1 MKGGCH
7 WNKKDTNTTL
17 QELLLQLKNW
27 ERPIHQYHATKEEER
42 KSQENKN
49 IQSQGHDTM
58 G

>member
-7 WNKKDTNTTL
+7 WNKKDTNTL

-27 ERPIHQYHATKEEER
+27 ERRMHINNATKEEER
-42 KSQENKN
+42 KSQESKN
-49 IQSQGHDTM
+49 IQSQGHDAM